1 MTGQCLRRFT
11 LANKLQARLTLA
23 QRQVDALTS
32 SLLARAF
39 RGALVPQNPN
49 DEPVEKLLER
59 IKSHHEPKSN
69 RDARK

>member
-1 MTGQCLRRFT
+1 MTGHCLRLFT

-39 RGALVPQNPN
+39 RGALVPRNPT
-49 DEPVEKLLER
+49 DEPASTLLSR
-59 IKSHHEPKSN
+59 IKIEKRVAH
-69 RDARK
+69 